1 LQTNLHLLQIKNN
14 KGVKMNMKILNM
26 RIEEGLSVSNRVID
40 SLKKMGVNT
49 ISDLVKKEAP
59 ELLRYPGF
67 GNVSYREV
75 MTNLNDYNLHLGMT
89 QYDLD
94 KIEKKEQDASSSLP
108 KFFKELN
115 FELISKCEGAAKKS
129 LEAIV
134 EKKQWTRDEV
144 EKYFDEHRKIMYSF
158 ETAMKGLF

>member
-1 LQTNLHLLQIKNN
+1 
-14 KGVKMNMKILNM
+14 MNMKILNM
-26 RIEEGLSVSNRVID
+26 NIEEGLSVSVRVID
-40 SLKKMGVNT
+40 SLKKMGVKT

-67 GNVSYREV
+67 GNVSYRQV
-75 MTNLNDYNLHLGMT
+75 INSLQDYKLNLGMT

-94 KIEKKEQDASSSLP
+94 KIEKKEQEASSSLP

-115 FELISKCEGAAKKS
+115 FDLIASCEGAAKKS